1 MNIFVLDTDIKLCA
15 EYHCDKHLV
24 KMITEHNQILAS
36 VKWKSHGITK
46 KNQITK
52 KHTDK
57 FVDFPRKNS
66 DGTPNPYS
74 IGFQY
79 HPCTVW
85 AGESIDNYIWLCNLT
100 LEMCKEYTKRYKK
113 THAGESI
120 VKWYKDN
127 SPFLPIIGVTPFVQA
142 MPDDV
147 KNIDSVIAYRNYYK
161 KYKVGFA
168 KWSHTETPKWL
179 QEKKM
184 TNSLLVRKK

>member
-1 MNIFVLDTDIKLCA
+1 MNKLNMTLKINNNETLKSESKNISNKKSERVQAQLSTITSISQESFSGIRIIKSFTNEENTL
-15 EYHCDKHLV
+15 KV
-24 KMITEHNQILAS
+24 
-36 VKWKSHGITK
+36 
-46 KNQITK
+46 
-52 KHTDK
+52 
-57 FVDFPRKNS
+57 FFNS
-66 DGTPNPYS
+66 
-74 IGFQY
+74 
-79 HPCTVW
+79 
-85 AGESIDNYIWLCNLT
+85 
-100 LEMCKEYTKRYKK
+100 CKEYTKRYKK

-168 KWSHTETPKWL
+168 KWSHTETPKWF